1 MPRTQVELDTR
12 LEHLAILN
20 EHAELDTELDP
31 TLPGDLLKRMYET
44 MLLSRRFDERMLS
57 MQRQGRLGT
66 FALLKGQEASQ
77 IGAVAPLEPSDWV
90 VPSYRETAAAIWR
103 GTPLEGMLLYN
114 AGYNEG
120 GHIPEGQRDLPI
132 CIPVGSQMLHA
143 AGLAYGMRVQ
153 GEQSVVMTFFGDGA
167 TSQGDFHEAMNFA
180 SVFSCPVVFICQ
192 NNQYAISVPR
202 SRQTKSK
209 TLAQKAFAY
218 DMPCLQVD
226 GNDVLAVYVAA
237 REAVTRARQ
246 EHRPTLIEC
255 LTYRLSM
262 HTTVDDPTKYR
273 DDSEVAIWQKRDPLI
288 RFQKYLK
295 QRRLLHDEEI
305 ESLEANIEKRLVQA
319 SKRARRT
326 MAELDRK
333 PVAMFEH
340 LFAKEPRT
348 LAAQREAF
356 ERRGQAKGS
365 RARGSNGEVKHGKN
379 DDGASAE
386 SGAS

>member
-1 MPRTQVELDTR
+1 
-12 LEHLAILN
+12 
-20 EHAELDTELDP
+20 
-31 TLPGDLLKRMYET
+31 
-44 MLLSRRFDERMLS
+44 
-57 MQRQGRLGT
+57 
-66 FALLKGQEASQ
+66 
-77 IGAVAPLEPSDWV
+77 
-90 VPSYRETAAAIWR
+90 
-103 GTPLEGMLLYN
+103 
-114 AGYNEG
+114 
-120 GHIPEGQRDLPI
+120 
-132 CIPVGSQMLHA
+132 
-143 AGLAYGMRVQ
+143 
-153 GEQSVVMTFFGDGA
+153 
-167 TSQGDFHEAMNFA
+167 
-180 SVFSCPVVFICQ
+180 
-192 NNQYAISVPR
+192 
-202 SRQTKSK
+202 
-209 TLAQKAFAY
+209 
-218 DMPCLQVD
+218 QVD

-356 ERRGQAKGS
+356 ERRGQAKG
-365 RARGSNGEVKHGKN
+365 
-379 DDGASAE
+379 
-386 SGAS
+386 